1 MFTRDEAGKAGL
13 NCEILLINLRDE
25 RSGKKM
31 QAMVEAFVLVAQV
44 YVVKVDVVLVAKVVV
59 GESLN

>member
-1 MFTRDEAGKAGL
+1 MVEAFVLVA
-13 NCEILLINLRDE
+13 
-25 RSGKKM
+25 
-31 QAMVEAFVLVAQV
+31 QVMVEAFVLVAQV